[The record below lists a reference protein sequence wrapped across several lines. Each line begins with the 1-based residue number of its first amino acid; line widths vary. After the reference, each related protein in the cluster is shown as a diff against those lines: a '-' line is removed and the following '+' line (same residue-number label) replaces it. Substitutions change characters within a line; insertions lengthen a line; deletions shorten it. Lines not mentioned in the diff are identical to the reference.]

1 MILSDVGIQ
10 EESENEVPSLSMS
23 LCLEKLIRA
32 INGFMAVGEDQIRG
46 SSDMVWEESHSQ

>member
-46 SSDMVWEESHSQ
+46 SSDMV